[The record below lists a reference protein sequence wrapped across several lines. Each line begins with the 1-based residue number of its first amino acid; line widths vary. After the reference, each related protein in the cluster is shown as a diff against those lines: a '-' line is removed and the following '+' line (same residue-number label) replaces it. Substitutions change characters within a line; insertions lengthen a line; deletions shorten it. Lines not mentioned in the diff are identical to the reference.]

1 MMKVLS
7 HSVVSDSATPW
18 IIACQ
23 APLFMTFPRQEYWR
37 EKKKSERERDRER
50 ILWGKKKEY
59 YSGLAFPSPGDLPDP
74 GIEPTSPEWQADSS
88 LSEPRCLIEFW
99 LYSQEL
105 ET

>member
-37 EKKKSERERDRER
+37 EKKKRERERETEREYCG
-50 ILWGKKKEY
+50 GKKKNTRVGWHFLLQGIFLTQ
-59 YSGLAFPSPGDLPDP
+59 GLNQRLLNCRQ
-74 GIEPTSPEWQADSS
+74 ILHC
-88 LSEPRCLIEFW
+88 LS
-99 LYSQEL
+99 QDV
-105 ET
+105 